1 MRPGPRTPELV
12 LSPAELSTLRA
23 WASAVVD
30 SPVPPHRAAIVLAC
44 AEGHHNREVAES
56 VGVTTNTVGL
66 WRRRFLRLR
75 IDGLRDVPRRQ
86 GVRPLSPN
94 QVEEVLRRTVDTR
107 PGDGG
112 AWSTG
117 KMAVATGLSQSS
129 VSRIWRAFLR
139 DRRRRESGAPDSIDG
154 A

>member
-1 MRPGPRTPELV
+1 MRPGPRTPQLV
-12 LSPAELSTLRA
+12 LSPVELSTLRA

-75 IDGLRDVPRRQ
+75 IVGLRDVPRRQ
-86 GVRPLSPN
+86 GGRPRSPN